1 MKYLGRHFDI
11 HTGGIDHIP
20 IHHTNEIAQSEGAFS
35 EDDRNAG
42 PWVNYWL
49 HNEFLV
55 IQKNKGSGDGSA
67 DVAKMSKSSGEFLTL
82 QVLVD
87 KGYAPLDYRYFL
99 LGAHYRSQAKF
110 SWDSMDSAK
119 NSRRALVKRA
129 AQVFANAG
137 GKCAG
142 EGELSDVAKEY
153 LKKFTDAIENDLAT
167 PQALACLQSCIKD
180 GKLKSEE
187 IVYLIEKMDSVLG
200 LNIKKSVEEFKAET
214 GASSAVASGG
224 TESANADD
232 PEAAEIDALVLERTE
247 AKKAKDFAK
256 ADEIRNALAARG
268 ISIIDTPNGPTW
280 KRN

>member
-1 MKYLGRHFDI
+1 MQPV
-11 HTGGIDHIP
+11 TQ
-20 IHHTNEIAQSEGAFS
+20 N
-35 EDDRNAG
+35 
-42 PWVNYWL
+42 W
-49 HNEFLV
+49 
-55 IQKNKGSGDGSA
+55 
-67 DVAKMSKSSGEFLTL
+67 
-82 QVLVD
+82 
-87 KGYAPLDYRYFL
+87 DYQR
-99 LGAHYRSQAKF
+99 AA
-110 SWDSMDSAK
+110 SMDSAK

-137 GKCAG
+137 EKCVS

-180 GKLKSEE
+180 GKLKAEE
-187 IVYLIEKMDSVLG
+187 IVYLIDKMDSVLG
-200 LNIKKSVEEFKAET
+200 LNIKKSVEEFKVENA
-214 GASSAVASGG
+214 GASSAVAGG
-224 TESANADD
+224 VGGSSNADD

-268 ISIIDTPNGPTW
+268 ITIIDTPNGPTW

>member
-1 MKYLGRHFDI
+1 
-11 HTGGIDHIP
+11 
-20 IHHTNEIAQSEGAFS
+20 
-35 EDDRNAG
+35 
-42 PWVNYWL
+42 
-49 HNEFLV
+49 
-55 IQKNKGSGDGSA
+55 
-67 DVAKMSKSSGEFLTL
+67 
-82 QVLVD
+82 
-87 KGYAPLDYRYFL
+87 
-99 LGAHYRSQAKF
+99 
-110 SWDSMDSAK
+110 MDSAK

-137 GKCAG
+137 EKCAS
-142 EGELSDVAKEY
+142 ESELSDVVKEY

-180 GKLKSEE
+180 GKLKAEE
-187 IVYLIEKMDSVLG
+187 IVYLIDKMDSVLG

-214 GASSAVASGG
+214 GASSAVAGG
-224 TESANADD
+224 GVGSSNADD

-268 ISIIDTPNGPTW
+268 ITIIDTPNGPTW

>member
-1 MKYLGRHFDI
+1 
-11 HTGGIDHIP
+11 
-20 IHHTNEIAQSEGAFS
+20 
-35 EDDRNAG
+35 
-42 PWVNYWL
+42 
-49 HNEFLV
+49 
-55 IQKNKGSGDGSA
+55 
-67 DVAKMSKSSGEFLTL
+67 
-82 QVLVD
+82 
-87 KGYAPLDYRYFL
+87 
-99 LGAHYRSQAKF
+99 
-110 SWDSMDSAK
+110 MDSAK

-137 GKCAG
+137 EKCVG

-180 GKLKSEE
+180 GKLKAEE
-187 IVYLIEKMDSVLG
+187 IVYLIDKMDSVLG

-214 GASSAVASGG
+214 GASSAVAGG
-224 TESANADD
+224 GVGSSNADD

-268 ISIIDTPNGPTW
+268 ITIIDTPNGPTW